1 MTPVL
6 PVDYWRNE
14 NDFLKTISTHK
25 PFQFV
30 SPDGTT
36 LLPASE
42 DFVTGK
48 LYYGTK
54 LNDELRAFGMAPA
67 VEGQPFYV
75 SNESEEKTYVGTV
88 DPDGTISNLRLVAEQ
103 GGEGLA
109 RDEKGNLYIAAGQVY
124 VYSPAGDLIDTIDVP
139 ERPMQLLF
147 GGAGGNTLFILS
159 PTSLYAVQDRYKG
172 FSLSH

>member
-14 NDFLKTISTHK
+14 NDFLETMSAHT

-30 SPDGTT
+30 SPDRTT
-36 LLPASE
+36 FLPASE

-48 LYYGTK
+48 LYWGTK
-54 LNDELRAFGMAPA
+54 LNDLLRAFGMAPA
-67 VEGQPFYV
+67 AEGQPFYV

-88 DPDGTISNLRLVAEQ
+88 DPDGTISNLRLFAEQ

-109 RDEKGNLYIAAGQVY
+109 RDEKGNVYIAAGQVY
-124 VYSPAGDLIDTIDVP
+124 VYSPAGDLIDTIEVP
-139 ERPMQLLF
+139 ERPSQLLF
-147 GGAGGNTLFILS
+147 GGTSGNTLFVLAG
-159 PTSLYAVQDRYKG
+159 TSLYAVHARYKG
-172 FSLSH
+172 VSLNH

>member
-1 MTPVL
+1 
-6 PVDYWRNE
+6 
-14 NDFLKTISTHK
+14 
-25 PFQFV
+25 
-30 SPDGTT
+30 
-36 LLPASE
+36 
-42 DFVTGK
+42 
-48 LYYGTK
+48 
-54 LNDELRAFGMAPA
+54 MAPA